1 LRRAGVC
8 HTQGAGRAQA
18 RSKGFQL
25 VIRFLHTSDWQLGM
39 TRRFLSEEAQARYTQ
54 ARFDAIRT
62 MGRIAKEKQC
72 RFMLVCGDS
81 FESNQVDRKTVARAI
96 EALKEVAVPVYL
108 LPGNHDPLNAA
119 SVYRSSTFMEKQ
131 PAHVHIIE
139 NTEPVQ
145 VGEGFELVGAP
156 WLSKRPNGNPI
167 VDLLNA
173 LPAAGSTKRI
183 CAGHGVIDIFTPDKE
198 AQNVI
203 AVSRLEA
210 AISEGKIHFVALGD
224 RHSLTKVGCGDGIW
238 YSGTPESTDFGEDH
252 SGFCQIVNMD
262 GGHVTTEEVKIGQ
275 WSFIEEMVDLN
286 TEDDLESLRK
296 KLEDIPN
303 KERSVVK
310 LDLKGSVTLSLH
322 GVFQSHSDM
331 AKEVLA
337 GTVINEDKLLV
348 IPNDTDFTN
357 LGFSG
362 FADATV
368 KRLRDTIDHGGAQG
382 AVARDAFML
391 LLRLAQGAA

>member
-1 LRRAGVC
+1 M
-8 HTQGAGRAQA
+8 
-18 RSKGFQL
+18 
-25 VIRFLHTSDWQLGM
+25 IRFLHTSDWQLGM

-72 RFMLVCGDS
+72 QFMLVCGDS

-96 EALKEVAVPVYL
+96 EALKEVSVPVYL
-108 LPGNHDPLNAA
+108 LPSNHDPLNAA
-119 SVYRSSTFMEKQ
+119 SVYRSSTFIEKK

-139 NTEPVQ
+139 DMEPIQ

-173 LPAAGSTKRI
+173 LSPAGNIKRF

-198 AQNVI
+198 AENVI
-203 AVSRLEA
+203 AVSKLEA
-210 AISEGKIHFVALGD
+210 AISEGKVHFIALGD
-224 RHSLTKVGCGDGIW
+224 RHSLTKVGSGDRIW
-238 YSGTPESTDFGEDH
+238 YSGTPESTDFREDH
-252 SGFCQIVNMD
+252 SGFCQIVEMSD
-262 GGHVTTEEVKIGQ
+262 DHVTTEEVKIGQ
-275 WSFIEEMVDLN
+275 WSFIEEIVDLN
-286 TEDDLESLRK
+286 TNDDVESLQK
-296 KLEDIPN
+296 KLEDILN
-303 KERSVVK
+303 RERSVVK
-310 LDLKGSVTLSLH
+310 LVLKGSLTLSLH
-322 GVFQSHSDM
+322 GVLYNHLLA
-331 AKEVLA
+331 AKDVLA
-337 GTVINEDKLLV
+337 GSVINEDNLLV

-368 KRLRDTIDHGGAQG
+368 KRLRDKIDQGGTEG
-382 AVARDAFML
+382 TVARDAFML
-391 LLRLAQGAA
+391 LLRLAKGAA

>member
-1 LRRAGVC
+1 
-8 HTQGAGRAQA
+8 
-18 RSKGFQL
+18 
-25 VIRFLHTSDWQLGM
+25 M

-72 RFMLVCGDS
+72 QFMLVCGDS

-96 EALKEVAVPVYL
+96 EALKEVSVPVYL

-119 SVYRSSTFMEKQ
+119 SVYRSSTFIEKK

-139 NTEPVQ
+139 NAAPVQ

-173 LPAAGSTKRI
+173 LPPAGSIKRI
-183 CAGHGVIDIFTPDKE
+183 CVGHGIIDIFTPDKE
-198 AQNVI
+198 AENVI
-203 AVSRLEA
+203 AVSKLEA
-210 AISEGKIHFVALGD
+210 AISEGKVHFIALGD
-224 RHSLTKVGCGDGIW
+224 RHSLTKVGSGDRIW
-238 YSGTPESTDFGEDH
+238 YSGTPESTDFREDH

-262 GGHVTTEEVKIGQ
+262 GDHVTTEEVKIGQ
-275 WSFIEEMVDLN
+275 WSFIEELVDLN
-286 TEDDLESLRK
+286 TEADVESLRK

-303 KERSVVK
+303 RERSVVK
-310 LDLKGSVTLSLH
+310 LVLKGSLTLSLH
-322 GVFQSHSDM
+322 GVLQNHILA
-331 AKEVLA
+331 AKDVLA
-337 GTVINEDKLLV
+337 GSVINEDDLLV

-368 KRLRDTIDHGGAQG
+368 KRLRDKIDQGGPEG
-382 AVARDAFML
+382 TVARDAFML
-391 LLRLAQGAA
+391 LLRLSKEAA

>member
-1 LRRAGVC
+1 MI
-8 HTQGAGRAQA
+8 H
-18 RSKGFQL
+18 
-25 VIRFLHTSDWQLGM
+25 FLHTSDWQLGM

-72 RFMLVCGDS
+72 QFMLVCGDS

-96 EALKEVAVPVYL
+96 EALKEVSVPVYL

-119 SVYRSSTFMEKQ
+119 SVYRSSTFIEKK

-139 NTEPVQ
+139 NTAPVQ

-173 LPAAGSTKRI
+173 LPPAGNIKRI
-183 CAGHGVIDIFTPDKE
+183 CVGHGIIDIFTPDKE
-198 AQNVI
+198 AENVI
-203 AVSRLEA
+203 AVSKLET
-210 AISEGKIHFVALGD
+210 AISERKVHFIALGD
-224 RHSLTKVGCGDGIW
+224 RHSLTKVGSGDRIW
-238 YSGTPESTDFGEDH
+238 YSGTPESTDFREDH
-252 SGFCQIVNMD
+252 SGFCQIVTMD
-262 GGHVTTEEVKIGQ
+262 GDHITTEEVKIGQ
-275 WSFIEEMVDLN
+275 WSFIEELVDLN
-286 TEDDLESLRK
+286 TEADVESLRK

-303 KERSVVK
+303 RERSVVK
-310 LDLKGSVTLSLH
+310 LVLKGSLTLSLH
-322 GVFQSHSDM
+322 GVLQNHILA
-331 AKEVLA
+331 AKDVLA
-337 GTVINEDKLLV
+337 GSVINEDDLLV
-348 IPNDTDFTN
+348 IPKDTDFTD

-368 KRLRDTIDHGGAQG
+368 KRLREKIDRGGTEG

-391 LLRLAQGAA
+391 LLRLAKGVA